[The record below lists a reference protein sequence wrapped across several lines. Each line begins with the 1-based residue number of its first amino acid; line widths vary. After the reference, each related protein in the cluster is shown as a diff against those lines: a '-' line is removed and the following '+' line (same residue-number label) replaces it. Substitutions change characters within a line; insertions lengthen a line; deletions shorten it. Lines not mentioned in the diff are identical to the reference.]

1 MKKNF
6 LCSISFGLH
15 NIDIDAHEFYKWAK
29 KEEENSII
37 RFLVLSID
45 DYERSLSFLSE
56 VCNGTKSVDGSTKLH
71 KLFPLLQTNCG

>member
-56 VCNGTKSVDGSTKLH
+56 ACNGIKSVDGSTKLH
-71 KLFPLLQTNCG
+71 QLFPLLQTNCG